1 MSGGFSKEIPSLE
14 LQMALI
20 VLPCTQTFITVA
32 SRISIVV
39 TIFVCRPIIFQRTTV
54 IGNFIDWLGAIVD
67 EYRLKILLDIKVI
80 PSATLVKVI

>member
-54 IGNFIDWLGAIVD
+54 TGNFIDWLGAIVD